1 MALSTK
7 TLGYLETHCGGFPAG
22 KTAVITGATGG
33 IGLKTAEI
41 LLRMG
46 AGVILACRNA
56 EKAGKVREQFLDEFP
71 GADIRIMELDLA
83 DLHSVRAFAEALP
96 EVDIFINNAGVY
108 HHPGE
113 KTADGFQLVMGT
125 NYLGVY
131 ELSELLIPK
140 MLEWNREVVYINTV
154 SIAHR
159 VAKVHLNHFQD
170 DRWSYPRSKLCL
182 ARYTTELARRCTG
195 TSIHVYMSHPGIAV
209 TGIAAHAYKRLYR
222 LAGLSP
228 FNTPEK
234 SALAA
239 AWILTHEV
247 PEGSVVGP
255 RGFLYAWGTP
265 GINRPC
271 ARAGQEIEPLL
282 EYTAELLEGK
292 I

>member
-1 MALSTK
+1 MALSTTTLRYLK
-7 TLGYLETHCGGFPAG
+7 TRCGGSLAG
-22 KTAVITGATGG
+22 TTAVVTGATGG

-46 AGVILACRNA
+46 AGVILACRNR
-56 EKAGKVREQFLDEFP
+56 EKAGQVREQFLAEFP
-71 GADIRIMELDLA
+71 GADIRIMDLDLA
-83 DLHSVRAFAEALP
+83 DLRSVRAFAEALP
-96 EVDIFINNAGVY
+96 EADVFINNAGVY
-108 HHPGE
+108 HRPGE

-140 MLEWNREVVYINTV
+140 MLGWNREVTYINTV
-154 SIAHR
+154 SIAQW
-159 VAKVHLNHFQD
+159 AAAVHLDHFQD

-182 ARYTTELARRCTG
+182 ARYTTELARRCAG
-195 TSIHVYMSHPGIAV
+195 TNIHVYMSHPGIAV
-209 TGIAAHAYKRLYR
+209 TGIAAHAYRRLYR

-265 GINRPC
+265 GINRAC
-271 ARAGQEIEPLL
+271 KKAGEDIEPLM
-282 EYTAELLEGK
+282 EYTEKLLEGK
-292 I
+292 A